1 MKKAMLGSSRR
12 TYKESQMN

>member
-1 MKKAMLGSSRR
+1 MKKTMLGSSRR